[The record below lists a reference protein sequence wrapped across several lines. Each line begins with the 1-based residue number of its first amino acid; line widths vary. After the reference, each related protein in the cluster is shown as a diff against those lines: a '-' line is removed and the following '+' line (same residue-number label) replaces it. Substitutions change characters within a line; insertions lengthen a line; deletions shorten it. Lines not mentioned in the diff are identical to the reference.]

1 MNNHL
6 VENINKA
13 KMEAEEYQNNSQ
25 KRNQNYDPLQEEVRQ
40 IEQQSTSQNFANV
53 GNEGYSEKYKN
64 VVKKLKSKVKSL
76 EQDLKD
82 IQHENF
88 LDKEQNL

>member
-1 MNNHL
+1 
-6 VENINKA
+6 
-13 KMEAEEYQNNSQ
+13 MEAEEYQNNSQ

-40 IEQQSTSQNFANV
+40 IEQQSTSQNFANA

-76 EQDLKD
+76 QQDLKD

>member
-13 KMEAEEYQNNSQ
+13 KIEAQEYKNNSKQ
-25 KRNQNYDPLQEEVRQ
+25 RNQNYDPLEEEVRQ
-40 IEQQSTSQNFANV
+40 IEQQSTSQTNAA
-53 GNEGYSEKYKN
+53 GNEIYSEKYKN

-88 LDKEQNL
+88 QDK